1 MNRVQITFYA
11 IACLF
16 NIFRFLPSNA
26 FWRSQRLLEQRK
38 ERKWKGM
45 EKNSGLQE
53 EARGSQKTAPARTLV
68 QLSLCKLSI
77 LVFPHTEKPIFED
90 WFN

>member
-1 MNRVQITFYA
+1 
-11 IACLF
+11 
-16 NIFRFLPSNA
+16 
-26 FWRSQRLLEQRK
+26 
-38 ERKWKGM
+38 M

>member
-1 MNRVQITFYA
+1 
-11 IACLF
+11 
-16 NIFRFLPSNA
+16 
-26 FWRSQRLLEQRK
+26 
-38 ERKWKGM
+38 M
-45 EKNSGLQE
+45 EKYGKQQWL
-53 EARGSQKTAPARTLV
+53 ARRGSRLPKNGSGSQARTLV